1 VRDLGFKEHGDEFL
15 GFLFVSYTPNLKVK
29 KLVTKKCQYAQKK
42 EKKNKKTEKALVK
55 SALSS
60 HGTRKGTI

>member
-42 EKKNKKTEKALVK
+42 EKKNKKQKK
-55 SALSS
+55 PS
-60 HGTRKGTI
+60 